1 MLKGI
6 RMTIAGLARRCAALL
21 PVLALLAAAAAPAVR
36 ADDTDIYINP
46 AIPAG
51 SEPLVMFVL
60 DWRPSLGST
69 VSCPVDSYCAQ
80 LRTEGYLADGA
91 TAASG
96 SSTTFFDL
104 LRAVLKK
111 VLDPVGGVKIG
122 FMLNH
127 QDKSGCEGYPPKTK
141 CSNGAYIPF
150 GFKPMERGSD
160 DDTVFDTS
168 GEDANK
174 LALFQL
180 LSDIPMPAGNQ
191 SHPFQGKELYFE
203 LFRYLTG
210 QGVYNGQN
218 GFIDFG
224 DGPNDTKNLDVDR
237 RELMW
242 DTSII
247 TGSGTGTRYVSP
259 LDGGSACAKIY
270 VINLMFQVSQQEDN
284 SDTAIKASKANGG
297 MAGINLSGQANK
309 FSTVIEY
316 MNDVDLGDGTFGTVG
331 AIDGIQNVVSYFIV
345 DPTKI
350 NVTTTSYSQ
359 AGATGVPLPLDSNPE
374 GLVGTL
380 NGIFKS
386 ILSVSTTFV
395 APSVPVNVF
404 NRAQIVNE
412 VFLALFEADPDSRP
426 FWPGNLKKL
435 RIGLNSITN
444 VPELLD
450 ANGLGAIDIDGRLKR
465 EAVTFWTDPATLPT
479 PTSTDVVDGADGR
492 AIKRGGAGQQV
503 PGFATGTPGLLNSA
517 TGARQMFTEDPG
529 GSGNKLLALNAD
541 TTTASALW
549 TELTSQWSPA
559 TTATSHAAATAA
571 EKDRALLDLR
581 YLRGYAAGD
590 IADTTSLR
598 DWFMGDPLHSRPRPV
613 NYGARG
619 SFTEENPDIRILVAT
634 TDGALR
640 MIRNTATDGSQ
651 DGGEAWAFMPRDSL
665 PLQDRLR
672 QGTVGTPIHPIGLDG
687 SPVVFQKDVNF
698 DGTIDPNDGDF
709 VWLFVGQRRG
719 GKGYYALDITDPDA
733 PSFMWKIDKDTAGF
747 GELGQTWSTPATGM
761 LQYGTS
767 PRPVLIFGGGYNGD
781 DGGDNL
787 GDLGK
792 DAANRGGGTG
802 TDDDEGNAVFVVD
815 AETGALVWK
824 AVRGGS
830 NGYSSASLSFTHT
843 DLADSIPTELAAAD
857 MDGDGLVDRL
867 YFGDTGGRVWRGDL
881 HGSDR
886 ANWSLTVL
894 ANLGRHYDNAAS
906 NDLRFFNRPDIVPT
920 RDIDGIYD
928 AVLLGTG
935 DRENPTDTS
944 VQNWFFAIKDRS
956 VQSGTPPTTVIEPTD
971 FADLSVDCFAD
982 NSCDDTTL
990 DKLSAAGWRISLA
1003 DAGEKNLATA
1013 VTSGGTVFFTTF
1025 VPNAPVG
1032 SCELSEGTGFQ
1043 YAVSLQQAEPVF
1055 NYNLANDLSGITLD
1069 RRDQLASGGIPVEVV
1084 PIGDE
1089 YVLVQGQETGQN
1101 IQSVQGRSNWRTF
1114 WYEVPR

>member
-1 MLKGI
+1 MSLV
-6 RMTIAGLARRCAALL
+6 GLVRRGAALAVFAAALL
-21 PVLALLAAAAAPAVR
+21 QGAR
-36 ADDTDIYINP
+36 ADDTDIYLNP
-46 AIPAG
+46 SVPVG

-60 DWRPSLGST
+60 DWRPNLGSS
-69 VSCPVDSYCAQ
+69 VACPVDSYCAQ
-80 LRTEGYLADGA
+80 LRADGYLADGK

-96 SSTTFFDL
+96 SATTFFDM

-111 VLDPVGGVKIG
+111 VLDPIGGVKIG

-127 QDKSGCEGYPPKTK
+127 QDKQGCEGFPPKSK

-150 GFKPMERGSD
+150 GFKTMGPGADSEA
-160 DDTVFDTS
+160 VFDAA

-174 LALFQL
+174 LDLFQL
-180 LSDIPMPAGNQ
+180 LADIPMPGGNE

-210 QGVYNGQN
+210 QGVYNGHS

-224 DGPNDTKNLDVDR
+224 DGPNDTRNLDVDR
-237 RELMW
+237 PQLMW
-242 DTSII
+242 DTSIET
-247 TGSGTGTRYVSP
+247 TGSGTTRYVSP
-259 LDGGSACAKIY
+259 LDAGAACSKIY

-284 SDTAIKASKANGG
+284 SDTAIKAAKSAGG
-297 MAGINLSGQANK
+297 MAGINLSGSANS
-309 FSTVIEY
+309 FPTVIEY

-331 AIDGIQNVVSYFIV
+331 EIDGVQNVVSYFIV

-350 NVTTTSYSQ
+350 NTTTTAYAQ
-359 AGATGVPLPLDSNPE
+359 AGGTGVPLPLSEDPQI
-374 GLVGTL
+374 LVDTL

-412 VFLALFEADPDSRP
+412 VFLALFEADADGRP

-435 RIGLNSITN
+435 KIGVNEISD
-444 VPELLD
+444 VPELRD
-450 ANGLGAIDIDGRLKR
+450 ANDLNAIDIDGRLKR
-465 EAVTFWTDPATLPT
+465 EAVTFWTDPGTLPT
-479 PTSTDVVDGADGR
+479 PTGTDEIDGADGR

-503 PGFATGTPGLLNSA
+503 PGLATGAPGLLNSDTA
-517 TGARQMFTEDPG
+517 ARQLFTENPA
-529 GSGNKLLALNAD
+529 GSGNRLLPLNAD
-541 TTTASALW
+541 ATTAAALW
-549 TELTSQWSPA
+549 TELTAQWSPA
-559 TTATSHAAATAA
+559 TTATSHATATTA
-571 EKDRALLDLR
+571 EKNRALLGLR
-581 YLRGYAAGD
+581 YLRGYAAAD
-590 IADTTSLR
+590 IADSVTER

-619 SFTEENPDIRILVAT
+619 SFTEENPDIRILLAT
-634 TDGALR
+634 TDGTLR

-651 DGGEAWAFMPRDSL
+651 DGGEAWGFVPRAAL
-665 PLQDRLR
+665 ALQDRLR
-672 QGTVGTPIHPIGLDG
+672 QGTAGTPVHPIGLDG
-687 SPVVFQKDVNF
+687 SPVVLQKDQNF
-698 DGTIDPNDGDF
+698 DGTIDASDGDF
-709 VWLFVGQRRG
+709 VWLFIGQRRG
-719 GKGYYALDITDPDA
+719 GKAYYALDITDPDA
-733 PSFMWKIDKDTAGF
+733 PRFMWKIDKDTTGF
-747 GELGQTWSTPATGM
+747 GELGQTWSAPATGM
-761 LQYGTS
+761 LKYDNT

-781 DGGDNL
+781 DGGDNV

-792 DAANRGGGTG
+792 DAANRNGAAGS
-802 TDDDEGNAVFVVD
+802 DDDEGNAVFVVD

-824 AVRGGS
+824 AVKGS
-830 NGYSSASLSFTHT
+830 SVAYSSASLTFTHT
-843 DLADSIPTELAAAD
+843 DLADSIPSDLSAAD
-857 MDGDGLVDRL
+857 MDGDGLLDRL

-886 ANWSLTVL
+886 ANWSLSPL
-894 ANLGRHYDNAAS
+894 ANLGRHYDAAAG

-920 RDIDGIYD
+920 RDIDGVYD
-928 AVLLGTG
+928 AVLIGSG
-935 DRENPTDTS
+935 DRENPLDTG
-944 VQNWFFAIKDRS
+944 VRNWFFAIKDRS
-956 VQSGTPPTTVIEPTD
+956 VQSGTPPATVKDPTN

-982 NSCDDTTL
+982 DSCGETTL
-990 DKLSAAGWRISLA
+990 DKLSATGWRIELA

-1025 VPNAPVG
+1025 VPSAPVG
-1032 SCELSEGTGFQ
+1032 NCGLSEGTGYQ

-1055 NYNLANDLSGITLD
+1055 NYNLANDLTDITFD

-1101 IQSVQGRSNWRTF
+1101 IQAVQGRSNWRTF